1 MDALARKRVSDGALS
16 TNAHLLRFDFNVPAQ
31 YRDEI
36 VVTLPLVV
44 LFRLA
49 ASYAFSIST
58 GRWRYVG
65 IYDVLRLTA
74 STATGS
80 AALFALTWGNDAFAP
95 VPRSVLVTDFVLFT
109 VFIAATWVLYRTAFE
124 QIRLMEGDRSKQ
136 TRVLIVCAG
145 DGGTMLAREI
155 LRSGHQRRV
164 VGFVDDDPA
173 KWNTTVHGL
182 RVFGKPDMVPQ
193 LVARLNVQEIVVAIP
208 SAAPAQL
215 RRLVELCQAT
225 DVAFKVLPGMS
236 EVLEGKVH
244 WSQVRPLQIEDL
256 LGREPVALE
265 LPDLLGDLCGRS
277 VLVTG
282 AAGSIGSEL
291 VRQIALHRP
300 GCLVVFDQW
309 ETGLF
314 DLCND
319 LRDAYPELNVE
330 CVVGDIVDDTAIEQ
344 VFTRFCPSRVFHAAA
359 YKHVTMMQYN
369 TRQALRNN
377 ATGTLCVASAAG
389 RHGAE
394 KFVFVSTDKAV
405 SPTSVMGATKRLAEM
420 LLMEVQ
426 AKYPGTAYAAVRFGN
441 VLGSSGSVIPIF
453 RKQIEQ
459 GRPLTITD
467 PDVTRYFMTIPE
479 AVQLI
484 LQASLLPEVRGAI
497 AMLEMGEPV
506 RIVDLARNLLRIA
519 GLPYQE
525 GKSVVFTGL
534 RAGEKMHEQLVGPQE
549 RTTPTS
555 NGKVRI
561 VHPESGNGVRVTQ
574 LLLEWEMAFR
584 AGRDAVVICAL
595 TRMFPGL
602 AAGLQPTLHIE
613 PPQLDLRVQSS

>member
-1 MDALARKRVSDGALS
+1 MRRREVAALAAVVKAPRLNGSKDIARVVRQWGRPLYTVSSNHRALVTTFIYS
-16 TNAHLLRFDFNVPAQ
+16 ALAVASYVGAHLLRFDFNVPAQ

-136 TRVLIVCAG
+136 TRVLIVGAG

-291 VRQIALHRP
+291 VRQIALHRE
-300 GCLVVFDQW
+300 G
-309 ETGLF
+309 
-314 DLCND
+314 
-319 LRDAYPELNVE
+319 RDV
-330 CVVGDIVDDTAIEQ
+330 
-344 VFTRFCPSRVFHAAA
+344 
-359 YKHVTMMQYN
+359 
-369 TRQALRNN
+369 
-377 ATGTLCVASAAG
+377 
-389 RHGAE
+389 
-394 KFVFVSTDKAV
+394 
-405 SPTSVMGATKRLAEM
+405 
-420 LLMEVQ
+420 
-426 AKYPGTAYAAVRFGN
+426 
-441 VLGSSGSVIPIF
+441 
-453 RKQIEQ
+453 
-459 GRPLTITD
+459 
-467 PDVTRYFMTIPE
+467 
-479 AVQLI
+479 
-484 LQASLLPEVRGAI
+484 
-497 AMLEMGEPV
+497 
-506 RIVDLARNLLRIA
+506 LARAAWSSSI
-519 GLPYQE
+519 
-525 GKSVVFTGL
+525 
-534 RAGEKMHEQLVGPQE
+534 
-549 RTTPTS
+549 
-555 NGKVRI
+555 NGKPACSI
-561 VHPESGNGVRVTQ
+561 SAT
-574 LLLEWEMAFR
+574 
-584 AGRDAVVICAL
+584 ICA
-595 TRMFPGL
+595 MPI
-602 AAGLQPTLHIE
+602 P
-613 PPQLDLRVQSS
+613 S